1 MLYATV
7 LSGTANLVVGGI
19 YGISN
24 LRMFAAPHSN
34 DCCLVMV
41 KQSNNFPIKQAFLLS
56 ISQTNNAMSVSQTV
70 NTNVPHYLDCLTVDR
85 PGPDQTRLL
94 IRMGFLPVS
103 IDHRL
108 CPETRLAEGPMVDVC
123 DALHWARF
131 TLPSMDLGDS
141 SLRPDGGRVVVVGW
155 SSGGQLAMSLAWTAP
170 QRGLEPPAAIL
181 AFYPPTDYDDECKS
195 YLVLPSFAR

>member
-85 PGPDQTRLL
+85 P
-94 IRMGFLPVS
+94 
-103 IDHRL
+103 
-108 CPETRLAEGPMVDVC
+108 
-123 DALHWARF
+123 ARK
-131 TLPSMDLGDS
+131 L
-141 SLRPDGGRVVVVGW
+141 
-155 SSGGQLAMSLAWTAP
+155 
-170 QRGLEPPAAIL
+170 
-181 AFYPPTDYDDECKS
+181 
-195 YLVLPSFAR
+195 

>member
-1 MLYATV
+1 
-7 LSGTANLVVGGI
+7 
-19 YGISN
+19 
-24 LRMFAAPHSN
+24 MFSRK
-34 DCCLVMV
+34 D
-41 KQSNNFPIKQAFLLS
+41 I
-56 ISQTNNAMSVSQTV
+56 
-70 NTNVPHYLDCLTVDR
+70 R
-85 PGPDQTRLL
+85 PDQTRLL
-94 IRMGFLPVS
+94 TRMGFLPVS

-108 CPETRLAEGPMVDVC
+108 CPETTLAEGPMVDVC

-181 AFYPPTDYDDECKS
+181 AFYPPTDYEDECKS
-195 YLVLPSFAR
+195 YVVDEYRSRSEDGCVADACLQGGRIRFNLSARKISVKIMISWRLYSPCQ